1 MSSRV
6 DMANHHPIRISTY
19 ITYNLQLYDLMIMA
33 VKHQVLMSRNPRQ
46 LVMVT
51 LNHLDAIR
59 DFVAVRNTQVVANV
73 QLAYDLLLQVQVLL
87 KTTD

>member
-6 DMANHHPIRISTY
+6 DMANHHPHWDTY

-46 LVMVT
+46 LIMVT

-59 DFVAVRNTQVVANV
+59 DFVAVRNTQVVANI
-73 QLAYDLLLQVQVLL
+73 QLAYDLLLQVQVVL
-87 KTTD
+87 

>member
-1 MSSRV
+1 
-6 DMANHHPIRISTY
+6 
-19 ITYNLQLYDLMIMA
+19 MIMA

-73 QLAYDLLLQVQVLL
+73 QLAYDLLLQVQVPL

>member
-1 MSSRV
+1 MLKKR
-6 DMANHHPIRISTY
+6 AC